1 MAIASSRLYNER
13 ILTVIPK
20 YSGVAAMTQ
29 THSDARDSQRLDE
42 LRRYLQGA
50 GYADYSVEHLC
61 VASRQFLEYLH
72 ERGIAI
78 EAVQPA
84 QVVMYMR
91 RRLREYRRSH
101 GRMPQNRR
109 GWRTWCTDG

>member
-1 MAIASSRLYNER
+1 MTIASSRLYNER
-13 ILTVIPK
+13 ILTVVPK
-20 YSGVAAMTQ
+20 HSGVAAMTQ
-29 THSDARDSQRLDE
+29 THSGARDSQRLDE

-61 VASRQFLEYLH
+61 AGSRQFLDYLH

-91 RRLREYRRSH
+91 RRLRDE
-101 GRMPQNRR
+101 GRFS
-109 GWRTWCTDG
+109 G